1 MAQWF
6 CSPEIVN
13 RSQVSSATPGWSIC
27 PACSRRGSLTS
38 SGAKAPRSS
47 AMLPLLYQPGK
58 AKRLASV
65 KSKRFVAN
73 IDQGTIKNEKN
84 TSFFIPTM
92 LL

>member
-1 MAQWF
+1 
-6 CSPEIVN
+6 
-13 RSQVSSATPGWSIC
+13 
-27 PACSRRGSLTS
+27 SLTS

>member
-1 MAQWF
+1 
-6 CSPEIVN
+6 
-13 RSQVSSATPGWSIC
+13 
-27 PACSRRGSLTS
+27 GSLTS
-38 SGAKAPRSS
+38 SGAKAQRSNVT
-47 AMLPLLYQPGK
+47 LHLLYQPGK

>member
-1 MAQWF
+1 
-6 CSPEIVN
+6 
-13 RSQVSSATPGWSIC
+13 
-27 PACSRRGSLTS
+27 
-38 SGAKAPRSS
+38 
-47 AMLPLLYQPGK
+47 MLPLLYQPGK